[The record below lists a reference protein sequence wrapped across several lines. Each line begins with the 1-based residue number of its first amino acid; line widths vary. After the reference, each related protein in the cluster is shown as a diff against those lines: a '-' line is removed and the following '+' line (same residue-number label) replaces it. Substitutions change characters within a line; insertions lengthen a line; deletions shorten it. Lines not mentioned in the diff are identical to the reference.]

1 MITIFNRQELY
12 VTFDMKKFNE
22 LRSSL
27 EQAGIEYTY
36 RTVSQNGSAGIAP
49 NNRSRMGSMGVHL
62 EKDLEYQI
70 YVKKSDY
77 EKARL
82 LTGKGGL

>member
-1 MITIFNRQELY
+1 MITVFNRREVY
-12 VTFDMKKFNE
+12 TTFDMKKFNE
-22 LRSSL
+22 IRTCL

-49 NNRSRMGSMGVHL
+49 NNRSRMGSIGVNL
-62 EKDLEYQI
+62 QKDLEYLV

-77 EKARL
+77 EKAL
-82 LTGKGGL
+82 QVLK